1 MKRLLLFTL
10 VATSFTLYGWSQT
23 SDVDSKLS
31 VTTQLFLD
39 EMNGEID
46 YTPTPTSHKDL
57 ILSGPMAFSN
67 KYNRLVATPDT
78 INGKI
83 YISAFIRL
91 NDNTDVSELEA
102 LGVEVQCKF
111 DNGLVTANIPVDK
124 IKEVAAIGKV
134 NRINVAQ
141 MMRPTTNAA
150 RQKTNVDDIL
160 TNSSDAIAEGLTKKY
175 DGSGVVLGVID
186 TGIDFQHIAFK
197 DKNGNSRIKR
207 AYVYNGSS
215 AQEYPNEDGSSP
227 TTDDKAEDHGTHT
240 STTAGGSSVIVNGT
254 TVTVTDDHANA
265 TYGGMA
271 PGADL
276 FLAGINGLSS
286 TYLSNAVKK
295 ICDYADS
302 QNMPCV
308 VSNSWGSQLGPH
320 DGTGDWADIAHQYF
334 SDSHPNHICLFAA
347 SNDAGKSKD
356 GEGGGYYITGTA
368 TSDNPLGAI
377 LRNATY
383 INTDAGYYY
392 YGILANAWA
401 RNTSVSKMGVKIY
414 VLDSSTGSI
423 LTSKTITSSGS
434 VSGLT
439 TYFTGTLYVYYDQVT
454 SDKTQLLLYSSNGL
468 TSRSTT
474 TTTQNGETYY
484 KSKYTL
490 AVEFYPISGS
500 TIIDVWGGHYGYF
513 TNHLNT
519 TGHTWTAGTDNMC
532 VSDEATIPDVISI
545 GAYVS
550 KTQITDYN
558 GTSHDFTGDYTMGD
572 IAYFSSFATADNSL
586 TGLRYPW
593 ITAPGAR
600 LVSGVNHNHTAT
612 VDDYSYYGTTY
623 SEDLVV
629 NSTTSPYAAMEGT
642 SMATPTAAG
651 IVALWLQ
658 AAQEVGKTMTT
669 SEIKNIM
676 KETAINDNYTTTG
689 ANASHFGNGKID
701 ALAGIKMILGAS
713 GGPTITATPQVL
725 NFEGYA
731 TQTYTQE
738 VTIKGVNLSS
748 NIRATLTDTHGVFSI
763 DKTTFSQNEA
773 ANGVTMTITW
783 HPTAVGTTTASIKL
797 SSTDAEDVIIQLSG
811 TAEAA
816 TPTIIVDKNALT
828 FSTVLNQSQ
837 SEQITVT
844 GRFLTANL
852 ILTPND
858 PDGVFSFS
866 TTSPLSATDINENGV
881 TLTISFNSA
890 TEGTFSGTL
899 TLSSEGAESVTISL
913 NATAN
918 DGGTASDAYL
928 NIAKYAS
935 IDEAGWNKTYVNKLY
950 NYQEFEDDE
959 AAWLTLPLYGAW
971 VGVYYNNHPQKWI
984 QSSLGNYNTY
994 GGTTWNATDI
1004 FGGSNTYFTG
1014 SSGAGSP
1021 RAMGSNSGS
1030 NTSIRTVSF
1039 YVTNTT
1045 AVKLYGTGRSG
1056 SSSSYPASLKVY
1068 ECTVNADGT
1077 VTASTSPAKNLTN
1090 NTTSVF
1096 NIEAS
1101 DLDATKVYK
1110 VDASIF
1116 RGYMYEIGFKTPIQ
1130 VIKTPV
1136 ISASV
1141 SEMNMEAAWGDNHT
1155 ESFSVSGKNLTDGVT
1170 ATLHDPDGVFA
1181 ISPTNISK
1189 DDAEA
1194 QTNNFINVTFTPK
1207 EATTYQNATIT
1218 LSSEGAE
1225 DVTIQLS
1232 GIGTQP
1238 ELIVEPEELTFDGT
1252 IGESVTL
1259 SFEVLGANLAEDVT
1273 LSLTDENE
1281 VYSLNDYTISA
1292 ANAQEGVTIEVTFSP
1307 AARGS
1312 YPGLVTLSS
1321 KNAEDVNVVLNG
1333 KATAGYFDLTVSS
1346 VGLSTLY
1353 LDFPVKIPYEEY
1365 DPDLLGVYYAYSIE
1379 NNTLRLARLHNT
1391 IPANTGVLV
1400 QANTGTFRFYKID
1413 EASVNPLTRDNYFK
1427 GTAEAIS
1434 VTEALEAA
1442 QSPDGVVLTLG
1453 KGSDSYI
1460 GFYRYT
1466 GKTIPAN
1473 RAFLIYEANAGVNYI
1488 SISGSDNE
1496 GTGILH
1502 IQENETEEKWYT
1514 IQGVRVNNHSAKRG
1528 IYINNGKKI
1537 IVK

>member
-1 MKRLLLFTL
+1 MKRFLLLTL
-10 VATSFTLYGWSQT
+10 VATSFTLLGWSQT
-23 SDVDSKLS
+23 GDVDSKLS

-39 EMNGEID
+39 EMNGDID
-46 YTPTPTSHKDL
+46 FTPTPKSLTDL
-57 ILSGPMAFSN
+57 VMTGPMAFNN
-67 KYNRLVATPDT
+67 KYDRLIATPDT

-111 DNGLVTANIPVDK
+111 DNGLVTANIPIDK
-124 IKEVAAIGKV
+124 IMEVAAIGKV

-150 RQKTNVDDIL
+150 REKTNVDDVL
-160 TNSSDAIAEGLTKKY
+160 TNSSDAISEGLTKKY
-175 DGSGVVLGVID
+175 DGTGVVLGVID

-215 AQEYPNEDGSSP
+215 AQEYTSITSSSP
-227 TTDDKAEDHGTHT
+227 TTDDKSEDHGTHT
-240 STTAGGSSVIVNGT
+240 TTTAGGSSVIVNGS

-276 FLAGINGLSS
+276 YLAGIKGLSN
-286 TYLSNAVKK
+286 TYLSNAVQK
-295 ICDYADS
+295 ICNYADS
-302 QNMPCV
+302 QNKPCV

-320 DGTGDWADIAHQYF
+320 DGTGDWADIANQYF
-334 SDSHPNHICLFAA
+334 SDSHPNHICLFAS

-368 TSDNPLGAI
+368 TSSKPLGAI
-377 LRNATY
+377 LRSATY
-383 INTDAGYYY
+383 INTDAGYFY
-392 YGILANAWA
+392 YGIIANAWA
-401 RNTSVSKMGVKIY
+401 RNTSVSKMGVKIH
-414 VLDSSTGSI
+414 VLDASTGSI

-434 VSGLT
+434 VSGLSS
-439 TYFTGTLYVYYDQVT
+439 YYSGTLYVYYDQVT
-454 SDKTQLLLYSSNGL
+454 SDKTQLLLYSSNGI
-468 TSRSTT
+468 TSTSTT
-474 TTTQNGETYY
+474 TTTQNGSTYY

-490 AVEFYPISGS
+490 AVEFYPTSGS
-500 TIIDVWGGHYGYF
+500 TIIDVWGGNYGYF
-513 TNHLNT
+513 TNHLST
-519 TGHTWTAGTDNMC
+519 TGYTWTAGSDNMC

-550 KTQITDYN
+550 KNRVTNYS
-558 GTSHDFTGDYTMGD
+558 GTSYDFTNEYTMGD
-572 IAYFSSFATADNSL
+572 IAYFSSYATADKSL
-586 TGLRYPW
+586 TGLQYPW

-600 LVSGVNHNHTAT
+600 LVSGVNHYHTT
-612 VDDYSYYGTTY
+612 SVDNYSYYGDDY
-623 SEDLVV
+623 SDDLVV
-629 NSTTSPYAAMEGT
+629 NSSTSPYAAMEGT

-658 AAQEVGKTMTT
+658 AAQEAGKTMTT
-669 SEIKNIM
+669 SEIKNVM
-676 KETAINDNYTTTG
+676 KQTAIKDNYTTNG

-713 GGPTITATPQVL
+713 ASPTITATPQSL

-738 VTIKGVNLSS
+738 VTIKGVNLNS
-748 NIRATLTDTHGVFSI
+748 NIRATLTDSHGVFSI
-763 DKTTFSQNEA
+763 NKTTISQSEA

-783 HPTAVGTTTASIKL
+783 HPTTAGTTTASIKL

-816 TPTIIVDKNALT
+816 TPTILVNKNALT
-828 FSTVLNQSQ
+828 FSTILNNSQ
-837 SEQITVT
+837 NEQMTVT
-844 GRFLTANL
+844 GRFLTGNL
-852 ILTPND
+852 TLKLND
-858 PDGVFSFS
+858 PEGVFSV
-866 TTSPLSATDINENGV
+866 SPNSPISATDINEEGA

-899 TLSSEGAESVTISL
+899 TLSSEGAEPVIISL

-918 DGGTASDAYL
+918 DGGKASDAYL
-928 NIAKYAS
+928 NIAKYAT
-935 IDEAGWNKTYVNKLY
+935 IDEAGWNTNYVNKLY
-950 NYQEFEDDE
+950 NYQEYEDE
-959 AAWLTLPLYGAW
+959 ELAWLTLPVYGAW

-984 QSSLGNYNTY
+984 QSSLGNNSTY
-994 GGTTWNATDI
+994 GGTTWNANEI
-1004 FGGSNTYFTG
+1004 FSGSATYFTG

-1021 RAMGSNSGS
+1021 RAMGYDSRT

-1045 AVKLYGTGRSG
+1045 AVKLYGKGRNG
-1056 SSSSYPASLKVY
+1056 TDSSYPASLKVY
-1068 ECTVNADGT
+1068 ECTVNTDGT
-1077 VTASTSPAKNLTN
+1077 VTASTSTVKNVTN
-1090 NTTSVF
+1090 SSTSTF

-1110 VDASIF
+1110 VDASIY

-1130 VIKTPV
+1130 VVKTPV
-1136 ISASV
+1136 INASV
-1141 SEMNMEAAWGDNHT
+1141 SEMTMYTAWGSSHT
-1155 ESFSVSGKNLTDGVT
+1155 ESFSVSGKNLSDGVT

-1189 DDAEA
+1189 ANAES
-1194 QTNNFINVTFTPK
+1194 QTNNTISVTFTPK
-1207 EATTYQNATIT
+1207 AATTYQNATIT
-1218 LSSEGAE
+1218 LSSEDAA

-1232 GIGTQP
+1232 GTGEQP
-1238 ELIVEPEELTFDGT
+1238 ELIAEPEELIFDGT
-1252 IGESVTL
+1252 IGEPVTM

-1273 LSLTDENE
+1273 LTLTDEKG
-1281 VYSLNDYTISA
+1281 VYSLSDYTISA
-1292 ANAQEGVTIEVTFSP
+1292 DLAQEGVTIEVTFNP
-1307 AARGS
+1307 TARGS
-1312 YPGLVTLSS
+1312 YPGSITLSS
-1321 KNAEDVNVVLNG
+1321 KNAEDVTVALNG
-1333 KATAGYFDLTVSS
+1333 KATAGYYDLSVSS
-1346 VGLSTLY
+1346 VGLATLY

-1365 DPDLLGVYYAYSIE
+1365 DPDLLGVYIAYSIE

-1400 QANTGTFRFYKID
+1400 QANTGTFRFNKID
-1413 EASVNPLTRDNYFK
+1413 EASVNPLTRDNHFK
-1427 GTAEAIS
+1427 GSAETIS

-1442 QSPDGVVLTLG
+1442 QSPNGIVLTLG
-1453 KGSDSYI
+1453 KGSNSYI

-1466 GKTIPAN
+1466 GSTLAAN
-1473 RAFLIYEANAGVNYI
+1473 KAFLIYEASAGVNYI
-1488 SISGSDNE
+1488 SISGSDDM

-1502 IQENETEEKWYT
+1502 IQETEAEEEWYT
-1514 IQGVRVNNHSAKRG
+1514 IQGLRVNNHSAKHG
-1528 IYINNGKKI
+1528 IYINKGKKI